1 MTLKRQI
8 MTKRKGVKFVAASDV
23 LAQLRT
29 DKEFDR
35 VWQESSFARQVAICV
50 LQYRAKHGLTQS
62 DLAKKLRMQQPA
74 IARLEVGEHSP
85 SLNTLHRLANRLGLH
100 FEVDVSR
107 DGVTLRRPA

>member
-1 MTLKRQI
+1 MTR
-8 MTKRKGVKFVAASDV
+8 RRGVKFVAAGDV
-23 LAQLRT
+23 LAKLRT

-35 VWQESSFARQVAICV
+35 VWQDSSFARQVAICV

-74 IARLEVGEHSP
+74 IARLEIGEHSP

-107 DGVTLRRPA
+107 DGVKLLRPA

>member
-1 MTLKRQI
+1 VTR
-8 MTKRKGVKFVAASDV
+8 RRGVKLTAASDV
-23 LAQLRT
+23 LAKLRT

-35 VWQESSFARQVAICV
+35 AWKESSFARQVAICV
-50 LQYRAKHGLTQS
+50 LQYRAKHELTQS

-85 SLNTLHRLANRLGLH
+85 SLLTLHRLANRLSLH

-107 DGVTLRRPA
+107 DGVKLRRPA

>member
-1 MTLKRQI
+1 MTR
-8 MTKRKGVKFVAASDV
+8 RRGVKLTAASDV
-23 LAQLRT
+23 LAKLRT

-35 VWQESSFARQVAICV
+35 AWQESSFARQVAICV
-50 LQYRAKHGLTQS
+50 LQYRADHGLTQL

-85 SLNTLHRLANRLGLH
+85 SLITLHRLASRLRLH

-107 DGVTLRRPA
+107 DGVKLRRPA